1 MDKPRVLIVEDEPDM
16 RETIAE
22 VIKEEY
28 DPVMAK
34 DGATGLDYLK
44 KGGIDVVLLDIRL
57 PDINGLEVLAE
68 AKKNDGNIEVIM
80 VTAYPDVR
88 NAVEATKLGAFDY
101 ISKPFHNQDLLH
113 TLRRAHANLVN
124 HREIER
130 LKAIV
135 RMTLDKIVQKEKDY
149 NFIIQNAR
157 SSGKSVPVEDLE
169 ELWSLLLT
177 YKEELMMVTEGFERR
192 ETIFEKF
199 KPITSRPNQMLDGP
213 PQ

>member
-1 MDKPRVLIVEDEPDM
+1 MNKPRVLIVEDEPDM

-22 VIKEEY
+22 VIKDEY
-28 DPVMAK
+28 DPILAA
-34 DGATGLDYLK
+34 DGRTGLDLLK
-44 KGGIDVVLLDIRL
+44 KGGIDVILLDIRL
-57 PDINGLEVLAE
+57 PDINGLEVLSE
-68 AKKNDGNIEVIM
+68 AKKHDSNIEVVL

-113 TLRRAHANLVN
+113 TIRRAHANLVN

-135 RMTLDKIVQKEKDY
+135 TMTLDKIIKKEKQY
-149 NFIIQNAR
+149 THLIQTAR
-157 SSGKSVPVEDLE
+157 GGDRMVSVEDLE

-177 YKEELMMVTEGFERR
+177 YKEELLMVTEGFERR
-192 ETIFEKF
+192 ENIFQKF
-199 KPITSRPNQMLDGP
+199 KPISIRPDQMLEGP
-213 PQ
+213 Q

>member
-1 MDKPRVLIVEDEPDM
+1 MEDEPDM

-22 VIKEEY
+22 VIKDEY
-28 DPVMAK
+28 DPILAA
-34 DGATGLDYLK
+34 DGRSGLDLLQ
-44 KGGIDVVLLDIRL
+44 KGGIDVILLDIRL
-57 PDINGLEVLAE
+57 PDINGLEVLSE
-68 AKKNDGNIEVIM
+68 AKKQDSNIEVVM

-113 TLRRAHANLVN
+113 TIRRAHANLVN

-135 RMTLDKIVQKEKDY
+135 RMTLDKIIQKEKQY
-149 NFIIQNAR
+149 NYLIQAAR
-157 SSGKSVPVEDLE
+157 GADRMVPVEDLE

-177 YKEELMMVTEGFERR
+177 YKEELIMVTEGFERR
-192 ETIFEKF
+192 ENIFQKF
-199 KPITSRPNQMLDGP
+199 KPISTRPDQMLEGP
-213 PQ
+213 Q

>member
-1 MDKPRVLIVEDEPDM
+1 VEDEPDM

-22 VIKEEY
+22 VIKDEY
-28 DPVMAK
+28 DPILAA
-34 DGATGLDYLK
+34 DGRSGLDLLQ
-44 KGGIDVVLLDIRL
+44 KGGIDVILLDIRL
-57 PDINGLEVLAE
+57 PDINGLEVLSE
-68 AKKNDGNIEVIM
+68 AKKQDSNIEVVM

-113 TLRRAHANLVN
+113 TIRRAHANLVN

-135 RMTLDKIVQKEKDY
+135 RMTLDKIIQKEKQY
-149 NFIIQNAR
+149 NYLIQAAR
-157 SSGKSVPVEDLE
+157 GADRMVPVEDLE

-177 YKEELMMVTEGFERR
+177 YKEELIMVTEGFERR
-192 ETIFEKF
+192 ENIFQKF
-199 KPITSRPNQMLDGP
+199 KPISTRPDQMLEGP
-213 PQ
+213 Q